1 MRFAGGPAAVAAL
14 AAAAIAIALQISS
27 GMYDAR
33 ALVLV
38 TLAVALA
45 VAAAVWQRRG
55 AVAESPLFAQAL
67 LGGGCAWGL
76 ATLLFTNPTFY
87 GDARAL
93 ERGVRWFAV
102 AGLVV
107 LSAYLCIHLR
117 ASLVRAR
124 FLLLLACF
132 ALMGIAV
139 IRASPRPWT
148 DVWVIQQ
155 GAAEALLHGSNPYS
169 VTYPDIYGSLS
180 KQWYASELLVGGRV
194 AAFPYPPLS
203 VLVELPFFG
212 LFGDVRYALLA
223 SMLALAWMLAKLG
236 GGVAGELAGLF
247 VLFQPRTLFVLE
259 QSWTEP
265 LVLALF
271 ALALLASVRW
281 KSAVLAGIA
290 IGLVVASKQY
300 SPVLVVPLAFG
311 LPGEMRRKAILIAAA
326 LAAAVLLPFALWDFQ
341 GFVRGVVRMQLVQP
355 FRPDGLSLLS
365 LWARLTGGGS
375 NALAIIGL
383 LAGIAVLAVVLRRDV
398 NAAQVALSAAA
409 AWLAV
414 LLLSKQS
421 FCNHYWLCS
430 GLLCASVAGRW
441 ASTESG

>member
-1 MRFAGGPAAVAAL
+1 MRFAGGPAALAAL

-38 TLAVALA
+38 LLAGALA
-45 VAAAVWQRRG
+45 FAAAVWQRMG
-55 AVAESPLFAQAL
+55 VVAESPLFAQAL

-76 ATLLFTNPTFY
+76 TMLLFTNPTFY

-93 ERGVRWFAV
+93 ERGVRWFAL

-107 LSAYLCIHLR
+107 LSAYLCSHLS
-117 ASLVRAR
+117 ASLVRTR

-132 ALMGIAV
+132 AVMGIAV
-139 IRASPRPWT
+139 IRASPRPWM
-148 DVWVIQQ
+148 DVWVMQQ
-155 GAAEALLHGSNPYS
+155 GADEALLRGSNPYS
-169 VTYPDIYGSLS
+169 VTYPDIYGPQSR
-180 KQWYASELLVGGRV
+180 QVYAAELLVGGRV
-194 AAFPYPPLS
+194 VAFPYPPLS
-203 VLVELPFFG
+203 VLLELPFFA

-223 SMLALAWMLAKLG
+223 SMLAAAWMLARLG
-236 GGVAGELAGLF
+236 IVGELAGLF
-247 VLFQPRTLFVLE
+247 VLFQPRTLFMLE

-271 ALALLASVRW
+271 ALALLASARFR
-281 KSAVLAGIA
+281 SATLAGIA
-290 IGLVVASKQY
+290 IGLVAASKQY
-300 SPVLVVPLAFG
+300 SPYLVAPLVWG
-311 LPGEMRRKAILIAAA
+311 LPGAMRRRA
-326 LAAAVLLPFALWDFQ
+326 LAVGAAVAGAVLLPFALWDFQ

-375 NALAIIGL
+375 NALAVIGL
-383 LAGIAVLAVVLRRDV
+383 LAGLAVLAVVLRRDLRV
-398 NAAQVALSAAA
+398 AQVAGGAAA

-414 LLLSKQS
+414 LLFSKQS
-421 FCNHYWLCS
+421 FCNHYWLCC

-441 ASTESG
+441 ASTEPG

>member
-1 MRFAGGPAAVAAL
+1 MRFAGGPAALAAL
-14 AAAAIAIALQISS
+14 AAVVIAVALQISS
-27 GMYDAR
+27 GMYDPR
-33 ALVLV
+33 ALALV
-38 TLAVALA
+38 AGAVALA
-45 VAAAVWQRRG
+45 VAAALWQRHG
-55 AVAESPLFAQAL
+55 TVAEPSLLPRAI
-67 LGGGCAWGL
+67 LGGGSALGL

-87 GDARAL
+87 GEARAL

-107 LSAYLCIHLR
+107 LSAYLCVHLR

-132 ALMGIAV
+132 AVMGIAV

-155 GAAEALLHGSNPYS
+155 GAADALLHGSNPYS

-180 KQWYASELLVGGRV
+180 KQWYASELLVSGRV

-203 VLVELPFFG
+203 VLLELPFFAV
-212 LFGDVRYALLA
+212 FGDVRYALLA
-223 SMLALAWMLAKLG
+223 SMLAAAWMFAKL
-236 GGVAGELAGLF
+236 GVAGELAALF

-265 LVLALF
+265 LVLAFF
-271 ALALLASVRW
+271 ALALLASARSG
-281 KSAVLAGIA
+281 SATIAGVA
-290 IGLVVASKQY
+290 IGLLAASKQY
-300 SPVLVVPLAFG
+300 SPYLVVPLAFG
-311 LPGEMRRKAILIAAA
+311 LPAPMRRKALLAGAVVAAV
-326 LAAAVLLPFALWDFQ
+326 VLLPFALWDVQ

-365 LWARLTGGGS
+365 LWARTTGGGS
-375 NALAIIGL
+375 SALAIVGL
-383 LAGIAVLAVVLRRDV
+383 LAGIAVLAAALRPGAG
-398 NAAQVALSAAA
+398 AAQVALCAAA
-409 AWLAV
+409 AWLGV
-414 LLLSKQS
+414 LVFGKQS

-430 GLLCASVAGRW
+430 GLLCACVSARW
-441 ASTESG
+441 RSEETG

>member
-1 MRFAGGPAAVAAL
+1 MRFAGGPAAMAAL
-14 AAAAIAIALQISS
+14 AAAVIAIALQISS
-27 GMYDAR
+27 GMYDPR
-33 ALVLV
+33 ALALV

-55 AVAESPLFAQAL
+55 AVAESPPLAQAL

-93 ERGVRWFAV
+93 DRGVRWFAV

-107 LSAYLCIHLR
+107 LSAYLCVHLR

-132 ALMGIAV
+132 AVMGIAV

-180 KQWYASELLVGGRV
+180 KQWYASELLVSGRV

-203 VLVELPFFG
+203 VLLELPSFA
-212 LFGDVRYALLA
+212 LFGDVRYAMLA
-223 SMLALAWMLAKLG
+223 SMLAAAWLLARL
-236 GGVAGELAGLF
+236 GVAGELAGLF

-265 LVLALF
+265 FVLALF
-271 ALALLASVRW
+271 ALALLASIRFR
-281 KSAVLAGIA
+281 SAALAGIA
-290 IGLVVASKQY
+290 IGLVAASKQY
-300 SPVLVVPLAFG
+300 SPFLVVPLAFG
-311 LPGEMRRKAILIAAA
+311 LPGEMRRKALLWATAV
-326 LAAAVLLPFALWDFQ
+326 AAAVLLPFALWDFQ
-341 GFVRGVVRMQLVQP
+341 GFVRGVLRMQLVQP

-365 LWARLTGGGS
+365 LWARLTGSGS
-375 NALAIIGL
+375 NALAISGF
-383 LAGIAVLAVVLRRDV
+383 LAGIAVLAAVLRREAG
-398 NAAQVALSAAA
+398 AAQVALAAAA

-414 LLLSKQS
+414 LLFSKQS
-421 FCNHYWLCS
+421 FCNHYWLCT

-441 ASTESG
+441 PSKESG

>member
-1 MRFAGGPAAVAAL
+1 MSFAGGPAAVAAL
-14 AAAAIAIALQISS
+14 AAVTIAVALQISS
-27 GMYDAR
+27 GMYDPR
-33 ALVLV
+33 ALALV

-45 VAAAVWQRRG
+45 VAAAAWQRRG
-55 AVAESPLFAQAL
+55 AVAESPLLAQAI

-87 GDARAL
+87 GDAQAL

-107 LSAYLCIHLR
+107 LAAYLCIHLR

-132 ALMGIAV
+132 AVMGIAV

-155 GAAEALLHGSNPYS
+155 GAADALLHGSNPYS

-203 VLVELPFFG
+203 VLLELPFFAV
-212 LFGDVRYALLA
+212 FGDVRYALLA
-223 SMLALAWMLAKLG
+223 AMLALAWMLGKLG
-236 GGVAGELAGLF
+236 AAGELAGLF

-271 ALALLASVRW
+271 ALALLASVRSR
-281 KSAVLAGIA
+281 SAALAGLA
-290 IGLVVASKQY
+290 IGLVAASKQY
-300 SPVLVVPLAFG
+300 SPFLVVPLAFG
-311 LPGEMRRKAILIAAA
+311 LPGEMRRKALLVAAA
-326 LAAAVLLPFALWDFQ
+326 VAAAVLLPFALWDFQ

-365 LWARLTGGGS
+365 LWARMTGGGS
-375 NALAIIGL
+375 NALAILGF
-383 LAGIAVLAVVLRRDV
+383 LAGIAVLAWVLRPQAGV
-398 NAAQVALSAAA
+398 AHLALSAAA

-414 LLLSKQS
+414 LLFSKQS

-441 ASTESG
+441 ASRESG

>member
-1 MRFAGGPAAVAAL
+1 MRFAGGPAALAAL
-14 AAAAIAIALQISS
+14 AAIAIAIALQISS
-27 GMYDAR
+27 GMYEER

-38 TLAVALA
+38 LLAGALA
-45 VAAAVWQRRG
+45 LAAAVWQRRG
-55 AVAESPLFAQAL
+55 VVEESPLFARAL

-76 ATLLFTNPTFY
+76 TMLLFGNPTFY
-87 GDARAL
+87 GDPRAL
-93 ERGVRWFAV
+93 EREVRWFAL
-102 AGLVV
+102 AGLVL
-107 LSAYLCIHLR
+107 LSAYLCTHLS

-132 ALMGIAV
+132 AVMGIAV
-139 IRASPRPWT
+139 IRASPRPWM

-155 GAAEALLHGSNPYS
+155 GADEALLHGSNPYS
-169 VTYPDIYGSLS
+169 VTYPDIYGSQS
-180 KQWYASELLVGGRV
+180 KVYAPEVLVRGRV

-203 VLVELPFFG
+203 VLLELPFFA

-223 SMLALAWMLAKLG
+223 SMLAAAWMLARLG
-236 GGVAGELAGLF
+236 IAGELAGLF

-271 ALALLASVRW
+271 ALALLASARST
-281 KSAVLAGIA
+281 SATLAGIA
-290 IGLVVASKQY
+290 IGLAAASKQY
-300 SPVLVVPLAFG
+300 SPYLVAPLVWG
-311 LPGEMRRKAILIAAA
+311 LPGAMRRRA
-326 LAAAVLLPFALWDFQ
+326 LAVGTAVAAAVLLPFALWDFQ
-341 GFVRGVVRMQLVQP
+341 GFFRGVVRMQLVQP

-375 NALAIIGL
+375 NALAVIGF
-383 LAGIAVLAVVLRRDV
+383 LAGIGVLAVVLRRDLRV
-398 NAAQVALSAAA
+398 AQVAGGAAA

-421 FCNHYWLCS
+421 FCNHYWLCC

-441 ASTESG
+441 ASTEPG